1 MKYLKFDS
9 LVISDRDIIDLLDAQ
24 KGKIS
29 KEKLLDFLQERGI
42 FCSENET
49 RNALHERIAAL
60 SIDWFLIEDILS
72 LAASKENF
80 QKVTATNFTLP
91 KADALET
98 TLENL
103 KSQLSNKD
111 FIVDKLKNGN
121 YEIQY
126 KVDKIEKNNA
136 RLIQRTSKDEKI
148 SINLDGDQA
157 TIVNTVG
164 EGTDTVVQTFFNELE
179 RNSKTEIKNT
189 SINFSSIIDNTIIN
203 KYFLDLIKIDA
214 KKYKVI
220 DVIKLKLNKF
230 NSNVS
235 EELELEDVDIT
246 DELNSDPDKQKDEL
260 DKEDIKSALI
270 SGSSLLASN
279 LFKVLSNKGYFI
291 SSIAWLVL
299 EKTGEKRK
307 IEYSSGFTD
316 PDKRDIFTFESKGF
330 FEINSATQDY
340 KKNRTTWKSNQR
352 KMIEFAFQKYAF
364 SLFQTVI
371 EKVDSNEGSNE

>member
-111 FIVDKLKNGN
+111 FIVDKLKKTA
-121 YEIQY
+121 IM
-126 KVDKIEKNNA
+126 K
-136 RLIQRTSKDEKI
+136 
-148 SINLDGDQA
+148 
-157 TIVNTVG
+157 
-164 EGTDTVVQTFFNELE
+164 FN
-179 RNSKTEIKNT
+179 
-189 SINFSSIIDNTIIN
+189 
-203 KYFLDLIKIDA
+203 
-214 KKYKVI
+214 
-220 DVIKLKLNKF
+220 IKLTKLK
-230 NSNVS
+230 
-235 EELELEDVDIT
+235 
-246 DELNSDPDKQKDEL
+246 
-260 DKEDIKSALI
+260 
-270 SGSSLLASN
+270 
-279 LFKVLSNKGYFI
+279 
-291 SSIAWLVL
+291 
-299 EKTGEKRK
+299 K
-307 IEYSSGFTD
+307 I
-316 PDKRDIFTFESKGF
+316 
-330 FEINSATQDY
+330 TQD
-340 KKNRTTWKSNQR
+340 
-352 KMIEFAFQKYAF
+352 
-364 SLFQTVI
+364 
-371 EKVDSNEGSNE
+371 